1 MFILRKSNKFIH
13 KSEKLIQ
20 KNPDLIKRIDKAL
33 TFLRDNPKHP
43 GLRTHQINDSDYGKI
58 WSSLVHGDL
67 RIFWKYE
74 GEVIVILL
82 LDIGSHDEVY

>member
-1 MFILRKSNKFIH
+1 MFKLEFSDRFDKKYI
-13 KSEKLIQ
+13 KLIK
-20 KNPDLIKRIDKAL
+20 KNSDLEKRIDKTL
-33 TFLRDNPKHP
+33 FQLENNPKHP
-43 GLRTHQINDSDYGKI
+43 GLRTHQINDPDYGKV
-58 WSSLVHGDL
+58 WSSWVHGDL

>member
-43 GLRTHQINDSDYGKI
+43 GLRTHQINDPDYGKI
-58 WSSLVHGDL
+58 WSSWVHGDL

-74 GEVIVILL
+74 GEVIVVLL
-82 LDIGSHDEVY
+82 LDIGSHDEIY

>member
-58 WSSLVHGDL
+58 WSSWVHGDL

>member
-43 GLRTHQINDSDYGKI
+43 GLRTHQINDPDYGKI
-58 WSSLVHGDL
+58 WSSWAHEDL

>member
-1 MFILRKSNKFIH
+1 MFQVIPSNKFVR
-13 KSEKLIQ
+13 KVDKLIK
-20 KNPDLIKRIDKAL
+20 KNTELKNRIDKAVN
-33 TFLRDNPKHP
+33 FLKQNPKHP

-58 WSSLVHGDL
+58 WSSWVHGDL

>member
-43 GLRTHQINDSDYGKI
+43 GLRTHQINDPDYGKI
-58 WSSLVHGDL
+58 WSSWVH
-67 RIFWKYE
+67 
-74 GEVIVILL
+74 
-82 LDIGSHDEVY
+82 

>member
-1 MFILRKSNKFIH
+1 MYKIESLPYYEKRYL
-13 KSEKLIQ
+13 KLIK
-20 KNPDLIKRIDKAL
+20 KNPELEKRIDKTIL
-33 TFLRDNPKHP
+33 QLKHNPKHP
-43 GLRTHQINDSDYGKI
+43 SLRTHQINDSDFGKI
-58 WSSLVHGDL
+58 WSSWVAPDL

>member
-1 MFILRKSNKFIH
+1 MFQFIPSNKFVR
-13 KSEKLIQ
+13 KVDKLIK
-20 KNPDLIKRIDKAL
+20 KNTELKNRIDKAVN
-33 TFLRDNPKHP
+33 FLKQNPKHP

-58 WSSLVHGDL
+58 WSSWVHGDL

>member
-1 MFILRKSNKFIH
+1 MFTIESTEPFDKKFNKLVKNNPILK
-13 KSEKLIQ
+13 
-20 KNPDLIKRIDKAL
+20 KRIFKAID
-33 TFLRDNPKHP
+33 FLSENPKHP
-43 GLRTHQINDSDYGKI
+43 GLRTHQINDPDYGKI
-58 WSSLVHGDL
+58 WSSWAHEDL